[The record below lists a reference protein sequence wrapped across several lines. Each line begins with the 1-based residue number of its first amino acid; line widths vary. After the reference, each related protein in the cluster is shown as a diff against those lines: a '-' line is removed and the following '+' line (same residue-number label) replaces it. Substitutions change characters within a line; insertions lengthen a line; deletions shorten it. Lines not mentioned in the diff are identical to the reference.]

1 MCGIVIIGSAERM
14 LEMSQEATGQL
25 PQSVF
30 VMMPFSTGFDDVY
43 ETIKD
48 SIASVD
54 ESLKVIRLDE
64 IRAAG
69 SITEDLVEELRKSTL
84 CIADVT
90 DANPNVMWEVG
101 FATALRKPLIAIKQE
116 SDGLPFD
123 IKDVRSLFYS
133 RTSLS
138 KTLRD
143 PLAKTLKATLE
154 RYIANQSNLTVG
166 QLKLD
171 QLARDA
177 GVAAHGSETDNAAIG
192 LWYARYR
199 DHEEVYSAL
208 AQQVRLAKRRI
219 MTTYFRRK
227 PPDHYASQSAPEYFT
242 TILEWANEPGVRSIR
257 RIICAPNAEMRSWA
271 SRHCEECREIKNYEV
286 QVIPWVVDADGI
298 NIALF
303 DDSVIFLVF
312 SGEATFQ
319 DIVGIRLESKQL
331 FSCFESYFNQ
341 LWHSR
346 NGKTLEE
353 FVSGASI

>member
-1 MCGIVIIGSAERM
+1 M
-14 LEMSQEATGQL
+14 LEMSQESAGQL
-25 PQSVF
+25 SQSVF
-30 VMMPFSTGFDDVY
+30 VMMPFESGFDDVY
-43 ETIKD
+43 EAIKD

-54 ESLKVIRLDE
+54 DSIKVMRIDE

-69 SITEDLVEELRKSTL
+69 YITEDLVEELRKSTL
-84 CIADVT
+84 CVADVT
-90 DANPNVMWEVG
+90 GANPNVMWEVG
-101 FATALRKPLIAIKQE
+101 FATALRKPLIAIRQE
-116 SDGLPFD
+116 TGGLPFD
-123 IKDVRSLFYS
+123 IKDIRALPYD
-133 RTSLS
+133 RTYLS

-143 PLAKTLKATLE
+143 PLVKALKETLE
-154 RYIANQSNLTVG
+154 RYIANQSSLAVG

-171 QLARDA
+171 QLARDD
-177 GVAAHGSETDNAAIG
+177 GVAARGSETDNAAIG

-208 AQQVRLAKRRI
+208 AQQVVLTRRRI

-227 PPDHYASQSAPEYFT
+227 PPDHYASHSAPEYFAA
-242 TILEWANEPGVRSIR
+242 ILAWANEPGARSVR
-257 RIICAPNAEMRSWA
+257 RIICAPNAEMRGWA
-271 SRHCEECREIKNYEV
+271 SRHYEECREIKNYEV
-286 QVIPWVVDADGI
+286 QVIPWSVDADGI

-331 FSCFESYFNQ
+331 LSCFESYFNQ

-346 NGKTLEE
+346 NGKTLGE
-353 FVSGASI
+353 FVSGEHV